1 MRAIHRIIALII
13 LHLAWSGCSGS
24 YLNAQSEQPVNIIY
38 ILADD
43 LGIGDV
49 SACNARSAWTTPNID
64 KIAHEGMMFTDA
76 HSGSAVCTPTRYGI
90 LTGNYAWRTR
100 LKQGVL
106 WSFDD
111 PLIEPDEMT
120 VAKLLQEHNYATA
133 CIGKWHLGL
142 GWTRNALYPD
152 SIDYTQPVQGGPLAL
167 GFDYFF
173 GIPASLDIPPY
184 VYLENDRVTQI
195 PDHVTEDT
203 SQMGWWRRGPTSPDF
218 VHEEVLSTL
227 TDKAIGFIQ
236 KMADRADHQP
246 FFLYFAL
253 TAPHTPILPLPEFQ
267 GQSGTNPYGDFVLQ
281 VDRTVGE
288 ILRVL
293 DDNQL
298 TQNTLLIFTSDNG
311 CSPQADFETLA
322 HFGHDPS
329 AGFRGAKADIFE
341 GGHRIPFIVRWPG
354 KIEASGINSQVIC
367 LTDLIATVA
376 AILDHPLPFDV
387 GVDSYNLLPVLLNNS
402 QDEVREGTVHHSV
415 NGSFAIRQGDWKLIL
430 CPGSGGWS
438 DPLPGSPETKS
449 LPPYQLYNLVED
461 PGEMTNLYPEEPER
475 SAALLHLMEKYRR
488 EGRSTA
494 RSCITRPIP
503 YSQ

>member
-1 MRAIHRIIALII
+1 MRAIHHVTAVI
-13 LHLAWSGCSGS
+13 LFQLVWPGLSGYDLA
-24 YLNAQSEQPVNIIY
+24 AQTEQPVNIIY

-49 SACNARSAWTTPNID
+49 SACNPRSAWSTPHID
-64 KIAHEGMMFTDA
+64 RIASEGMMFTDA

-100 LKQGVL
+100 LKEGVL
-106 WSFDD
+106 WSYDE
-111 PLIEPDEMT
+111 PLIEPETMT
-120 VAKLLQEHNYATA
+120 VAKLLREHSYTTA

-142 GWTRNALYPD
+142 GWTRNPSLPD
-152 SIDYTQPVQGGPLAL
+152 SIDFTRPVQGGPVAL

-184 VYLENDRVTQI
+184 VYIENDRVTRI
-195 PDHVTEDT
+195 PDHFTEDT
-203 SQMGWWRRGPTSPDF
+203 SEMGWWRRGPTSPDF
-218 VHEEVLSTL
+218 RHEEVLSTL
-227 TDKAIGFIQ
+227 TEKAIGFIQ
-236 KMADRADHQP
+236 KMATRSDHRP

-253 TAPHTPILPLPEFQ
+253 SAPHTPIIPLPEFQ
-267 GQSGTNPYGDFVLQ
+267 GSSGTNPYGDFVLQ
-281 VDRTVGE
+281 VDQTVGE
-288 ILRVL
+288 ILSML
-293 DDNQL
+293 DQYQL
-298 TQNTLLIFTSDNG
+298 DQHTLLIFTSDNG

-341 GGHRIPFIVRWPG
+341 GGHRVPFLVRWPG
-354 KIEASGINSQVIC
+354 KIEASSINSQVIC

-376 AILDHPLPFDV
+376 AILDHPLPPGA
-387 GVDSYNLLPVLLNNS
+387 GVDSYNLLPALLHHS
-402 QDEVREGTVHHSV
+402 QDPVRDGTVHHSV

-449 LPPYQLYNLVED
+449 LPPYQLYNLAED
-461 PGEMTNLYPEEPER
+461 PGERVNRYPEEPER
-475 SAALLHLMEKYRR
+475 SASLMQLMEKYRR
-488 EGRSTA
+488 DGKSIVR
-494 RSCITRPIP
+494 
-503 YSQ
+503 